1 MIAGLERKNLSQEL
15 FKPSKATIVMDAG
28 IAAEDNIKWP
38 RENSYP
44 YIVVS
49 RKHHR
54 GFNEDEAV
62 GVKQDNDC
70 TVKVQKI
77 IGSENDEVLL
87 YCHSTRREKK
97 EQAINDRFAIR
108 FEKAAGKPGSGLHKK
123 GCLKQYDKVLEKT
136 GRLKQQYS
144 RAAKHYKTE
153 VSKNEKNG
161 NASRSF

>member
-62 GVKQDNDC
+62 VVKQDNDC

-77 IGSENDEVLL
+77 IGSEKDG
-87 YCHSTRREKK
+87 
-97 EQAINDRFAIR
+97 D
-108 FEKAAGKPGSGLHKK
+108 
-123 GCLKQYDKVLEKT
+123 
-136 GRLKQQYS
+136 KQQL
-144 RAAKHYKTE
+144 
-153 VSKNEKNG
+153 V
-161 NASRSF
+161 